1 MLNVLKAAA
10 LIAAKKDIR
19 YYLNGIHFF
28 RNDKGE
34 IWVEASDGCIAMRAQ
49 LAEENIIQNIR
60 TPFDIIVPIAD
71 VQLAVKHLKF
81 VVLNIDYL
89 CFSESIR
96 FKPIDGRYP
105 DLQRGINQN
114 KMSRNKPADE
124 FGLSAELVIT
134 VMKAV
139 SFVADKGS
147 KGARWP
153 AIWNVKSNTEPVLI
167 KAGGVEF
174 VIMPV
179 RI

>member
-10 LIAAKKDIR
+10 LIAAKKDVR
-19 YYLNGIHFF
+19 YYLNGVHIY
-28 RNDKGE
+28 RNEKGE
-34 IWVEASDGCIAMRAQ
+34 LWIEASDGHTAMRAQ
-49 LAEENIIQNIR
+49 LSEENIIQNIR
-60 TPFDIIVPIAD
+60 TPFDVIVPIAD
-71 VQLAVKHLKF
+71 VQLVVKHLKF
-81 VVLNIDYL
+81 AVLNIDDL

-105 DLQRGINQN
+105 DLQRVLNLN
-114 KMSRNKPADE
+114 KHSKNTPAAE

-139 SFVADKGS
+139 SFVAGKGS
-147 KGARWP
+147 KEARWP
-153 AIWNVKSNTEPVLI
+153 AIWSVKSNTEPVLI

>member
-19 YYLNGIHFF
+19 YYLNGVHIF
-28 RNDKGE
+28 RDDKGE
-34 IWVEASDGCIAMRAQ
+34 IWLEASDGHTAMRAQ
-49 LAEENIIQNIR
+49 LAEESIIQNIR
-60 TPFDIIVPIAD
+60 APFDIIVPIAD
-71 VQLAVKHLKF
+71 VQLVVKHLKF
-81 VVLNIDYL
+81 VVLNIDDL

-105 DLQRGINQN
+105 DSQRVINQN

-147 KGARWP
+147 KEARWA

-167 KAGGVEF
+167 KSGGVEF

-179 RI
+179 RM